1 MMKTLFKFILI
12 TQLLILSSLSV
23 AQIPDTQYSQGISYI
38 TGGVGE
44 GESQAILSEAKQ
56 WPLLLE
62 MSQIENGRGVWIF
75 GAMINILNDK
85 SQTIFN
91 AQADGPY
98 MLVNLEAGAYTIQ
111 ASFNGVQQ
119 TRSVAI
125 KANSPQKINLFW
137 K

>member
-1 MMKTLFKFILI
+1 
-12 TQLLILSSLSV
+12 
-23 AQIPDTQYSQGISYI
+23 
-38 TGGVGE
+38 
-44 GESQAILSEAKQ
+44 
-56 WPLLLE
+56 

-85 SQTIFN
+85 NQTIFN

>member
-1 MMKTLFKFILI
+1 MKTLLKII
-12 TQLLILSSLSV
+12 ISAHLILMTSWAL

-44 GESQAILSEAKQ
+44 GETVAILAEVKQ

-62 MSQIENGRGVWIF
+62 ISQLQNGRGVWIF
-75 GAMINILNDK
+75 GASIKVINNAK
-85 SQTIFN
+85 KVIFD

-98 MLVNLEAGAYTIQ
+98 MLLNLSPGDYVIEATYEGVIQ
-111 ASFNGVQQ
+111 KRAL
-119 TRSVAI
+119 SV
-125 KANSPQKINLFW
+125 KADSPQKISLFW

>member
-1 MMKTLFKFILI
+1 MKTLFKFIFI
-12 TQLLILSSLSV
+12 AQLLVLSSLGF

-44 GESQAILSEAKQ
+44 GETQAILAEAKQ
-56 WPLLLE
+56 WPLMLE
-62 MSQIENGRGVWIF
+62 MSQLDNGRGVWIF
-75 GAMINILNDK
+75 GATINILNDK
-85 SQTIFN
+85 NQSIFN

-98 MLVNLEAGAYTIQ
+98 MLINLDAATYSIQ

-119 TRSVAI
+119 TKSVVI
-125 KANSPQKINLFW
+125 KAGSPQKINLFW

>member
-1 MMKTLFKFILI
+1 MKTLLRFIFIAQWLV
-12 TQLLILSSLSV
+12 LSSLCA
-23 AQIPDTQYSQGISYI
+23 AQIPDTQYSQSIAYI

-44 GESQAILSEAKQ
+44 GETQAILAEAKQ

-75 GAMINILNDK
+75 GAMITILNEK
-85 SQTIFN
+85 NQSIFN

-98 MLVNLEAGAYTIQ
+98 MLVNLEAGNYSIQ
-111 ASFNGVQQ
+111 AGFNGVEQ
-119 TRSVAI
+119 TRSVAM
-125 KANSPQKINLFW
+125 KAGSPQKISLFW

>member
-1 MMKTLFKFILI
+1 MKTLFKLIFIA
-12 TQLLILSSLSV
+12 QLLALSSLSI
-23 AQIPDTQYSQGISYI
+23 AQIPDTQYSQGVSYI

-44 GESQAILSEAKQ
+44 GETQAILSEAKQ

-62 MSQIENGRGVWIF
+62 MSQLENGRGVWIF
-75 GAMINILNDK
+75 GATINILNDK
-85 SQTIFN
+85 SQSIFN

-98 MLVNLEAGAYTIQ
+98 MLVNLEAGSYAIQ

-119 TRSVAI
+119 TKAVTI
-125 KANSPQKINLFW
+125 KAGAPQKISLFW

>member
-1 MMKTLFKFILI
+1 MKTLFKLIFIA
-12 TQLLILSSLSV
+12 QLLALGSLSI

-44 GESQAILSEAKQ
+44 DEARAITSEAKQ

-62 MSQIENGRGVWIF
+62 MSQLENGRGVWIF
-75 GAMINILNDK
+75 GATINILNDK
-85 SQTIFN
+85 SQSIFN

-98 MLVNLEAGAYTIQ
+98 MLVNLEVGTYTIQ

-119 TRSVAI
+119 TKLVSI
-125 KANSPQKINLFW
+125 KAGSSQKINLFW

>member
-1 MMKTLFKFILI
+1 MMKTLFKFIFI
-12 TQLLILSSLSV
+12 AQLLILSSLSS
-23 AQIPDTQYSQGISYI
+23 AQIPETRYSQSISYI

-44 GESQAILSEAKQ
+44 GETQAILAEAKQ
-56 WPLLLE
+56 WSLLLE
-62 MSQIENGRGVWIF
+62 MSQIENGRGVWIS

-85 SQTIFN
+85 NQTIFN

-98 MLVNLEAGAYTIQ
+98 MLVNLEAGSYVIQ

-119 TRSVAI
+119 TKTVTI
-125 KANSPQKINLFW
+125 KAGAPQKIPLFW

>member
-1 MMKTLFKFILI
+1 MMKTLFKFIFI
-12 TQLLILSSLSV
+12 AQLLILSSLSA
-23 AQIPDTQYSQGISYI
+23 AQIPETKYSQSISYI

-44 GESQAILSEAKQ
+44 GETQAILAEAKQ
-56 WPLLLE
+56 WSLLLE
-62 MSQIENGRGVWIF
+62 MSQIENGRGVWIS

-85 SQTIFN
+85 NQTIFN

-98 MLVNLEAGAYTIQ
+98 MLVNLEAGSYAIQ

-119 TRSVAI
+119 TRAVSI
-125 KANSPQKINLFW
+125 KAGAPQKISLFW